1 MYNHKEIEKKWQE
14 KWKDSSFTKKDLSE
28 SREKFYSLTMFSYP
42 SGSNLHVGH
51 WYNYG
56 PVDTYARYLK
66 KKGCNVFQP
75 QGFDSFG
82 LPAENY
88 AIKHGVH
95 PHKTTHNN
103 ISTMKAF
110 LIKISIFNKCL

>member
-1 MYNHKEIEKKWQE
+1 MSENKEYNFKKIEKKWQE
-14 KWKDSSFTKKDLSE
+14 IWSENNSHTPDFTNSDNKH
-28 SREKFYSLTMFSYP
+28 YCLTMFSYP
-42 SGSNLHVGH
+42 SGDKLHVGH

-66 KKGCNVFQP
+66 KKGLNVFQP

-88 AIKHGVH
+88 AIKHGIH
-95 PHKTTHNN
+95 PSESTKKN
-103 ISTMKAF
+103 IEKMRIEF
-110 LIKISIFNKCL
+110 FFC